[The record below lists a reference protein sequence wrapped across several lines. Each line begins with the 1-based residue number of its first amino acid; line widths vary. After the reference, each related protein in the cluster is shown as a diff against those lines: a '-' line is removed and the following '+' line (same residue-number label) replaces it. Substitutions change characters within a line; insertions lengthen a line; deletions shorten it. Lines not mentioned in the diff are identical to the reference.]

1 MVGDEVLVDAIENH
15 LALLEA
21 QPLASDKKV
30 IDARGGRA
38 RIRKRVARHGKS
50 TAAGVLAAAIGGVG
64 GAMGNK

>member
-30 IDARGGRA
+30 IDARGGTA
-38 RIRKRVARHGKS
+38 RIRKRVARHGIH
-50 TAAGVLAAAIGGVG
+50 TARPVSWPQQLVG
-64 GAMGNK
+64 LEGQ